1 MSKRVELR
9 LPEFLN
15 GAEERYLHL
24 HFGHLDSA
32 TETVRRMQDLY
43 QCISAGKYNLIR
55 SELRTYPN
63 LLEHTK
69 YGNNYLRSIYLNN
82 AIHWYNA
89 AFDLLLQVVWF
100 NYRLYEKYSLRLN
113 NTNDFNSILENCRIK
128 KILKETTIV
137 PTSILKAITE
147 LDKRYSVCHEWT
159 NNLKHRRFIQ
169 YYELEPKRKAAFIT
183 LNQRDGESFKD
194 ALQRGDVAYN
204 SMETEL
210 SLSMSQ
216 VKNTLELC
224 HKAIYN
230 ATATIVETIGYWP
243 DNMKK
248 QLYRI
253 NSKTTL

>member
-1 MSKRVELR
+1 MSRSQEIR

-15 GAEERYLHL
+15 GAEERGLHL
-24 HFGHLDSA
+24 RSEPLDSA

-43 QCISAGKYNLIR
+43 QCISAGKYNLLRAKLR
-55 SELRTYPN
+55 SYPN
-63 LLEHTK
+63 LLKRTK
-69 YGNNYLRSIYLNN
+69 YGNNYIRSIYLNN
-82 AIHWYNA
+82 ALHWYNS

-100 NYRLYEKYSLRLN
+100 YYRLYEKTSNKLSLSD
-113 NTNDFNSILENCRIK
+113 DFDKVLKQCSVDRIK
-128 KILKETTIV
+128 EHKGTV
-137 PTSILKAITE
+137 PAAIIDAIDV
-147 LDKRYSVCHEWT
+147 LQKRYAECREWT
-159 NNLKHRRFIQ
+159 NNLKHRRFIR
-169 YYELEPKRKAAFIT
+169 YCELRGKGKPAVIT
-183 LNQRDGESFKD
+183 TIPLEGESVWD
-194 ALQRGDVAYN
+194 AFQNGRVAYN

-216 VKNTLELC
+216 VKKTLDLC

-230 ATATIVETIGYWP
+230 AAAIVVEAIGYWP